1 MIKISSFIQDFVL
14 LDEVDDRLEED
25 EVEEIVSE
33 NEDISEENIEAVRS
47 FCIWCWDAF
56 LYY

>member
-33 NEDISEENIEAVRS
+33 NEDISEEIIQDVRS
-47 FCIWCWDAF
+47 FCIWCWEAF
-56 LYY
+56 L

>member
-33 NEDISEENIEAVRS
+33 NEDISEENIEDVRS
-47 FCIWCWDAF
+47 FCIWCWEAF
-56 LYY
+56 L